1 MLVSEVIQ
9 NSIHP
14 LGLETELDEV
24 FSEDYPEGL
33 LYVPV
38 LDQHR
43 FLGFLSLEDLES
55 DKEINEKVG
64 QCSLETTDLKVNKT
78 QHIFEVLPLF
88 RKAGIPVLPVLDD
101 EQLYEGVVRLD
112 SVLSLIADSFSFQ
125 SEGGILVLSVAAH
138 SYSLSEIS
146 RLAESNEAKILSVL
160 IETDPFTHLN
170 LLVHLK
176 FNIPD
181 LSRVVAT
188 LERFDYNVVEVHHKS
203 ELTSIDQERLDQ
215 LMKYLGI

>member
-1 MLVSEVIQ
+1 MLVSEVLQ
-9 NSIHP
+9 NSIQT
-14 LGLETELDEV
+14 LGLETDLNGV
-24 FSEDYPEGL
+24 FPEDYPEGL

-38 LDQHR
+38 LDEKR
-43 FLGFLSLEDLES
+43 FLGFFSLEDLES
-55 DKEINEKVG
+55 DKESYETVG
-64 QCSLETTDLKVNKT
+64 QCSLETTDQKVNQK

-88 RKAGIPVLPVLDD
+88 RKAGIPVLPVFDD
-101 EQLYEGVVRLD
+101 ELNYEGVLRLD

-146 RLAESNEAKILSVL
+146 RLAESNQAKILSVL
-160 IETDPFTHLN
+160 IETDPFTPLN

-188 LERFDYNVVEVHHKS
+188 LERFDYQVVEVHHKS
-203 ELTSIDQERLDQ
+203 ELASIDHERLDQ